1 MSFGSSAIVRRM
13 SNWRSGFLNSC
24 TVLGQRLLPQQCLL
38 CAAPAL
44 ANTVCP
50 ACYACLP
57 WLTGPRCPQCALPTA
72 DGGICGACLSRP
84 PRFDRVTA
92 AFAYAWPLAPLIHH
106 YKYAGNLAL
115 ATLLARALCTRLS
128 ADADLIVPMPLAP
141 QRLRSRSFNQALEI
155 ARVASRMTGVPL
167 APAAC
172 RRVRDTA
179 PQASLPWQ
187 ERAQN
192 IRNAFACDADLSGM
206 RVAVIDDVMTTG
218 ATLNELA
225 RNLRQAGALEV
236 QGWLVARTLK
246 HDLP

>member
-1 MSFGSSAIVRRM
+1 MAK
-13 SNWRSGFLNSC
+13 
-24 TVLGQRLLPQQCLL
+24 P
-38 CAAPAL
+38 
-44 ANTVCP
+44 VCD
-50 ACYACLP
+50 ACYARLP
-57 WLTGPRCPQCALPTA
+57 WLTDARCPQCALPTA
-72 DGGICGACLSRP
+72 GHGTCGACLSHP
-84 PRFDRVTA
+84 PRFDRVSA

-115 ATLLARALCTRLS
+115 ATLLAQALS
-128 ADADLIVPMPLAP
+128 ARLAGDADLIIPMPLAP
-141 QRLRSRSFNQALEI
+141 QRLRSRGFNQALEI
-155 ARVASRMTGVPL
+155 ARVVSRKTGVPL

-179 PQASLPWQ
+179 PQTSLPWQ

-225 RNLRQAGALEV
+225 RNLRQAGAFEV
-236 QGWLVARTLK
+236 QGWMVARTL
-246 HDLP
+246 